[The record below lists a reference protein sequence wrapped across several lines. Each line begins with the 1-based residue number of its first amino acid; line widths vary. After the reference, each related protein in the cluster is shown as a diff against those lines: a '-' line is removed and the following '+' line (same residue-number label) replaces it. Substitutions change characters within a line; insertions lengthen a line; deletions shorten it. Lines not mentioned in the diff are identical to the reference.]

1 MFETEVKFFNEN
13 KLSLLDDYNGKYVVI
28 KGDGLL
34 GAYDDQ
40 LTAIKE
46 TMKTEKLGT
55 FMVKFCTE
63 KEDIPQYHSRV
74 SFR

>member
-28 KGDGLL
+28 KGERLL
-34 GAYDDQ
+34 GVYKDQ

-55 FMVKFCTE
+55 FMVKFLTE
-63 KEDIPQYHSRV
+63 HENTPQYYSRV
-74 SFR
+74 SFK